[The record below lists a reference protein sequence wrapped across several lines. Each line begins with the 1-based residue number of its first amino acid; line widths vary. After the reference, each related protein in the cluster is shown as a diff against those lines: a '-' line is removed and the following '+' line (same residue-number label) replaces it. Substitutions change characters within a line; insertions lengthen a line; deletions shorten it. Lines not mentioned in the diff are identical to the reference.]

1 MAFYVLLASFLF
13 FGSFTKQAK
22 YFYKISLVSLFALT
36 ALRNPTW
43 GGYDSLSYIRIYN
56 SVPKIQ
62 MLANFKSDYAIGYI
76 FLNSIVKTVFDNYIL
91 FQVVLAVITF
101 ALLYMIIEKS
111 KLDDSEKC
119 IFLFSYFCYR
129 FMWNTWVTYRQNIA
143 NLIVWLFMLCFWEK
157 REKKNELILIGGST
171 AACVFHSSAVV
182 NLFLIPCARIVEKWK
197 VKMRMIVVAIT
208 SVFLW
213 LFGNRIFSMI
223 LNFAAELVDSRYK
236 MYGMSSVGTSNIIN
250 YIFRLLLF
258 LWMSIIY
265 DKSKYKYKSLAI
277 SALSIMVILGSLSSE
292 LMNRV
297 YEYYAIGLYLT
308 FAICLSAFHG
318 KSRLVA
324 AIIYYVVMIIILVRG
339 VMTFSGGVFVSYQAL
354 F

>member
-1 MAFYVLLASFLF
+1 
-13 FGSFTKQAK
+13 
-22 YFYKISLVSLFALT
+22 
-36 ALRNPTW
+36 
-43 GGYDSLSYIRIYN
+43 
-56 SVPKIQ
+56 
-62 MLANFKSDYAIGYI
+62 
-76 FLNSIVKTVFDNYIL
+76 
-91 FQVVLAVITF
+91 
-101 ALLYMIIEKS
+101 
-111 KLDDSEKC
+111 
-119 IFLFSYFCYR
+119 
-129 FMWNTWVTYRQNIA
+129 
-143 NLIVWLFMLCFWEK
+143 MLCFWEK

-197 VKMRMIVVAIT
+197 VKMRMIAVAIT
-208 SVFLW
+208 SIFLW

-236 MYGMSSVGTSNIIN
+236 MYVKSSVGTSNIIN

>member
-1 MAFYVLLASFLF
+1 
-13 FGSFTKQAK
+13 
-22 YFYKISLVSLFALT
+22 
-36 ALRNPTW
+36 
-43 GGYDSLSYIRIYN
+43 
-56 SVPKIQ
+56 
-62 MLANFKSDYAIGYI
+62 
-76 FLNSIVKTVFDNYIL
+76 
-91 FQVVLAVITF
+91 
-101 ALLYMIIEKS
+101 
-111 KLDDSEKC
+111 
-119 IFLFSYFCYR
+119 
-129 FMWNTWVTYRQNIA
+129 
-143 NLIVWLFMLCFWEK
+143 
-157 REKKNELILIGGST
+157 
-171 AACVFHSSAVV
+171 
-182 NLFLIPCARIVEKWK
+182 
-197 VKMRMIVVAIT
+197 
-208 SVFLW
+208 
-213 LFGNRIFSMI
+213 MI

-236 MYGMSSVGTSNIIN
+236 MYVKSSVGTSNIIN

-265 DKSKYKYKSLAI
+265 DKLKYKYKSLAI